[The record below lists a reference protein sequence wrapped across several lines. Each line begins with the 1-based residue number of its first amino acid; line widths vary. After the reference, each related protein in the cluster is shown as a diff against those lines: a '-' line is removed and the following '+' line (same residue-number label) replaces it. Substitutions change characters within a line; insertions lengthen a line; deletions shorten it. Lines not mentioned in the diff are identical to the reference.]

1 MLELSLSKR
10 GMKTMSLILL
20 LENLL
25 PRARQLIVYLIL
37 FKKLDEIFGAS
48 FFYLLNCEIFYDL
61 K

>member
-1 MLELSLSKR
+1 M
-10 GMKTMSLILL
+10 TLILL

-25 PRARQLIVYLIL
+25 PRARQLIVYLSL
-37 FKKLDEIFGAS
+37 FKKLDEIFGTS